1 MKYKD
6 YKFTTSNESMDLTY
20 DQACEYFEETLDFI
34 EKSKFDLFNDDE
46 ELSLSDARKKYNE
59 INRRLQTFGQ
69 AFELFMKYII
79 HASRIEKNPNITID
93 ELWNRW
99 IRGHQMVPLINEKAN
114 SAEVLPNFKE
124 IFNLSMNAWYGI
136 CGFNYIQHLGIEAEQ
151 GRIEPFKLFT
161 VLQPQNYQGLGS
173 ITNEEI
179 EKIIEK
185 NTAIYE
191 KCRYNVEKMTNYD
204 FGEVFYFISFIK
216 FFAKMVHISK
226 NKTEIDYNVAYV
238 HAMADDSVVKQLL
251 TQFRTEK
258 EIEEILNDEF
268 FNKDAK
274 ILSYILTINK
284 YSIPEVKNII
294 KMNKQFEDPNNLYSF
309 LTYNI
314 PIENI
319 KKCNEKGIDVMLL
332 VSDFSFEQI
341 IKLVEIPVIGEYLS
355 KNSILVNKMITQHK
369 SDVGLTF
376 EDWYKVLSNEQLKK
390 HPEYLKKVVLK
401 YMEAYHC
408 IEKNNLCNSIF
419 ALPNDNKSSL
429 ANKQYRDGKTFSQYY
444 SDILLSNISKNI
456 ELFDRSDI
464 PDFIF
469 NNIPVSLDTNNIIK
483 INNYLIDSGVKC
495 ISPLIFSYPFNEVY
509 AVINAMKN
517 KGYIF
522 SEDSFPT
529 DFWKEYDSH
538 AKYNM
543 LLKDNYLP
551 DEFLE
556 ENGLVRISERRYF
569 NPVIGHFVSANYD
582 NPLPNLKK

>member
-6 YKFTTSNESMDLTY
+6 YKFTTSSESMELTY
-20 DQACEYFEETLDFI
+20 DQACEYFTETLDLI

-79 HASRIEKNPNITID
+79 HASRIEKNPCITIS
-93 ELWNRW
+93 ELWNKW
-99 IRGHQMVPLINEKAN
+99 IRGHQMISLINEKAN
-114 SAEVLPNFKE
+114 SSDVLPNFKE

-136 CGFNYIQHLGIEAEQ
+136 YGFNYIQHLGIEAEQ
-151 GRIEPFKLFT
+151 GRIEPFKLFM
-161 VLQPQNYQGLGS
+161 VLQPQTYQGLGS
-173 ITNEEI
+173 ITDDKI

-204 FGEVFYFISFIK
+204 FGEVFYFISFVK

-238 HAMADDSVVKQLL
+238 HAMVDDSIVKQLL

-258 EIEEILNDEF
+258 EIEEILSDEF
-268 FNKDAK
+268 FNKNAK
-274 ILSYILTINK
+274 LLSYLLANSK
-284 YSIPEVKNII
+284 YSIAEVKYII
-294 KMNKQFEDPNNLYSF
+294 KMNKQFEDPNNLYLF

-332 VSDFSFEQI
+332 TSDFSFEQI
-341 IKLVEIPVIGEYLS
+341 EKLVDIPVIGEYLS
-355 KNSILVNKMITQHK
+355 KNSILVNKMITQHR

-376 EDWYKVLSNEQLKK
+376 EDWYKILNNEQLKK
-390 HPEYLKKVVLK
+390 HPEYLKKVILK

-408 IEKNNLCNSIF
+408 IEKNNFCNSIF
-419 ALPNDNKSSL
+419 VLPNDSKRSIT
-429 ANKQYRDGKTFSQYY
+429 NKQYRDGKTFSQYF
-444 SDILLSNISKNI
+444 SDILLSNISNNI
-456 ELFDRSDI
+456 KLFDGSDI
-464 PDFIF
+464 SDLIF

-483 INNYLIDSGVKC
+483 INNELIDRGVKS
-495 ISPLIFSYPFNEVY
+495 ISPSIFSYPFNEVY
-509 AVINAMKN
+509 AVINTMKN
-517 KGYIF
+517 KGYNF
-522 SEDSFPT
+522 SENSFPT
-529 DFWKEYDSH
+529 DFWREYDSH

-543 LLKDNYLP
+543 LLKDSYLP

-556 ENGLVRISERRYF
+556 ENGLVRISEQKYC
-569 NPVIGHFVSANYD
+569 NPVVGYPVSVNYD